1 MVREIRKGRFLSLED
16 SITCLN
22 LILNNPPHNEYRV
35 YNQFDE
41 YYSLNYIAGAVA
53 KNYKS
58 LTGTDI
64 EVSHIDDPRIESQ
77 DHYYN
82 PANENLKKIGYRR
95 QRSLDDEIPVILS
108 DLENNKRLI
117 KLKDS
122 IMPKTKWNK

>member
-1 MVREIRKGRFLSLED
+1 MI
-16 SITCLN
+16 N
-22 LILNNPPHNEYRV
+22 
-35 YNQFDE
+35 
-41 YYSLNYIAGAVA
+41 YSLNYIAGAVA

-64 EVSHIDDPRIESQ
+64 EISHVDDPRIESQ

-108 DLENNKRLI
+108 DLENNKKRLI